1 MRVAD
6 KKELQTEIKRVIKKY
21 GATASL
27 NYIDTSEETDMSR
40 LFYNN
45 ATFNGDISK
54 WNTSSVTDMKHIFS
68 GAISFN
74 QPLNTWNTLSVTNMR
89 AMFYGATEFN
99 QLLYSGS
106 SIV

>member
-54 WNTSSVTDMKHIFS
+54 WNT
-68 GAISFN
+68 
-74 QPLNTWNTLSVTNMR
+74 LSVTNMR